1 MVNISYSLFFKAN
14 LFFSSILFLFFLQ
27 YNQNYNG
34 SELLLLI
41 LASFSSAAILY
52 VLLYILLFI
61 FTWTK
66 TFILYF
72 SAVVFVVVD
81 IGLIV
86 DFFIFR
92 LYKFHINAMV
102 LNILTSPDA
111 ADSIQI
117 GILPVLLFVVLL
129 SAFIRFEFYLIKKLL
144 KTPEKS
150 KYDLNKK
157 VNKFVM
163 IPLFLI
169 ILGEKVSYGFLSLLS
184 YNETIA
190 KFKVIPLYQPLTVNK
205 FAAKHFGIKPEVQT
219 QNTIQKDASLNYPL
233 SPLKLQKDPK
243 KINIFIFASDSVCD
257 TCVTDKITPNIEKF
271 KQDAIVFENHYSG
284 GNATRFGIFS
294 LIYGLNS
301 TYWFSF
307 LNANRGPVLFDVLN
321 QLGYKIDIISSA
333 NTNWPEFRETCYF
346 NVQKSIK
353 DEFKGKPWEKDR
365 QSSKYLLERIE
376 KCTQEKPL
384 FSFIFLDAPHGY
396 SSPKSFNPFRAS
408 EENINYLTVS
418 KDGEDIKTVF
428 AQYKNAVSYND
439 TLFGEMIE
447 KLKEKGM
454 YDEALIIYTSD
465 HGQEFYEYGSFG
477 HNSSFSRA
485 QIVTPMIIKLPN
497 SLKNKIDLPSEFP
510 DILTSHN
517 DVVPTLLTLLG
528 LENKSSDY
536 SNGKNIFDKAF
547 GREYV
552 FSANWNNNAIIDKE
566 FTYIF
571 SNLPNKMFKNEIRA
585 NSNYA
590 PVKNGKMDSKK
601 VLEILNEN
609 RKFLK

>member
-1 MVNISYSLFFKAN
+1 
-14 LFFSSILFLFFLQ
+14 
-27 YNQNYNG
+27 
-34 SELLLLI
+34 
-41 LASFSSAAILY
+41 
-52 VLLYILLFI
+52 
-61 FTWTK
+61 
-66 TFILYF
+66 
-72 SAVVFVVVD
+72 
-81 IGLIV
+81 
-86 DFFIFR
+86 
-92 LYKFHINAMV
+92 MV

-111 ADSIQI
+111 ADSIQL
-117 GILPVLLFVVLL
+117 GILPVVLFAVLL
-129 SAFIRFEFYLIKKLL
+129 SAFIGLEFYLIKKLL
-144 KTPEKS
+144 KTPERTKA
-150 KYDLNKK
+150 DFNKK
-157 VNKFVM
+157 LNKFVM

-169 ILGEKVSYGFLSLLS
+169 ILGEKVSYGLLSLFS
-184 YNETIA
+184 YNETIS
-190 KFKVIPLYQPLTVNK
+190 KFKVIPLYQPLTANK

-219 QNTIQKDASLNYPL
+219 QNTIRKDADLQYPL
-233 SPLKLQKDPK
+233 VPLRLKKDPH

-257 TCVTDKITPNIEKF
+257 SCVNEKVTPNVEKF

-307 LNANRGPVLFDVLN
+307 LNANRGPVLFDILN
-321 QLGYKIDIISSA
+321 KLGYEIDIISST
-333 NTNWPEFRETCYF
+333 NTNWPEFRETCYV

-353 DEFKGKPWEKDR
+353 DDFKGEPWEKDR
-365 QSSKYLLERIE
+365 QSSKYLLEKIE
-376 KCTQEKPL
+376 ICAQENPR

-396 SSPKSFNPFRAS
+396 SSPKAFNPFKAS

-418 KDGEDIKTVF
+418 KEGKNIKALY
-428 AQYKNAVSYND
+428 AQYQNAVAYND
-439 TLFGEMIE
+439 KLFGKMIE
-447 KLKEKGM
+447 KLKAKGM

-485 QIVTPMIIKLPN
+485 QVVTPMVIKLPN

-517 DVVPTLLTLLG
+517 DIVPTLLTLLG
-528 LENKSSDY
+528 LENSSGDY
-536 SNGKNIFDKAF
+536 SNGQNIFDKTF
-547 GREYV
+547 SREYV

-571 SNLPNKMFKNEIRA
+571 SNLPNKMFKNEIR
-585 NSNYA
+585 
-590 PVKNGKMDSKK
+590 KNATYERVNNKKMDSKK
-601 VLEILNEN
+601 VLNILNEN